1 MRFFGQKIILL
12 ATVEKFPDKDF
23 VALEMLYKHLANGFF
38 DFSIVSELQSA
49 EDGALFS
56 GVIFG

>member
-1 MRFFGQKIILL
+1 MRYFGQKNQLL
-12 ATVEKFPDKDF
+12 ATLENFADKDF
-23 VALEMLYKHLANGFF
+23 VALEMLYKHLRNGFF